1 MSMRYKLPSIITV
14 LAAQACPICSGTALL
29 SSCWRCVLLVPE
41 VLVVFN
47 CVESDVHGVKEREQ
61 SERADFQQRKGRKEG
76 REGGRKEGTEREG
89 E

>member
-1 MSMRYKLPSIITV
+1 M
-14 LAAQACPICSGTALL
+14 
-29 SSCWRCVLLVPE
+29 LVPE